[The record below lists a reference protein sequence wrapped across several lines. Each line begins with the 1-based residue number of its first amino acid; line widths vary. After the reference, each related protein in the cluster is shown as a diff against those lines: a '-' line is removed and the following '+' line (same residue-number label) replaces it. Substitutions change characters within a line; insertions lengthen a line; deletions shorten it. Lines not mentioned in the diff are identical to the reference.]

1 MNGSN
6 AGSADGN
13 QGSVNKPALR
23 TTLLNHIHELTS
35 LLTEAPD
42 LDRVFHEILDRTM
55 AALNF
60 DRMVIMLLNEDGTKL
75 KCQCMKGLTT
85 AGERHAWDT
94 PFSMERHDCYE
105 TRVVRSGVPLY
116 IQNAAED
123 PGATPLDQTINQ
135 IHLRQGQERK
145 SLIYVPLKHKG
156 RIRGFIGADRYRT
169 RVEITQEEIEALVIF
184 ANQASIVIEN
194 ARLYNELQKKQV
206 LLEGV
211 IKCSVDGIVISD
223 IMGNILHFNP
233 KAEEILGL
241 SEQEARRLLAQDLSE
256 LDEGE
261 RDRLYRVFKRNEN
274 ISHYER
280 TYVRRDGK
288 RLVLNLSCFAIV
300 DEDEKTLGVVTEVS
314 DVTEKKRMDDYLVRV
329 EKFAALGHI
338 ASVIAHE
345 IRNPLSGIATTV
357 QNLEME
363 CEEDSPQKKDLRS
376 ILEEVDRL
384 EKMLRETLDL
394 ARPLSLQME
403 EVDVIDLLNS
413 TLALLNKEALK
424 RNITFKRDF
433 DVRAV
438 RIKADPQR
446 LRQVFL
452 NLALNAIDAVG
463 EKGEIV
469 IRVATPRKAPDRER
483 KIIIN
488 FKDNGIG
495 IPAGHLN
502 RIFDPFFTTK
512 KVGTGLGLAVSHR
525 IIQDH
530 NGMIEVESHEKRGTN
545 FRITLPLSGMG

>member
-1 MNGSN
+1 MNRSN
-6 AGSADGN
+6 AGRRIRK
-13 QGSVNKPALR
+13 QGPVDKVPLKV
-23 TTLLNHIHELTS
+23 TLLNHIHELTS
-35 LLTEAPD
+35 LLAEAPD
-42 LDRVFHEILDRTM
+42 LDRVFHEILDRAM
-55 AALNF
+55 AALRF
-60 DRMVIMLLNEDGTKL
+60 DRMVIMLLGEDGTRL
-75 KCQCMKGLTT
+75 KCQCMKGLTEE
-85 AGERHAWDT
+85 GEKHAWDT
-94 PFSMERHDCYE
+94 PFNMEHHDCYE
-105 TRVVRSGVPLY
+105 TRVVRTGVPLY

-123 PGATPLDQTINQ
+123 PHATMLDRAINQ
-135 IHLRQGQERK
+135 IHLRHGQERK

-156 RIRGFIGADRYRT
+156 RILGFIGADRYRT
-169 RVEITQEEIEALVIF
+169 RVEITPEEIEALVIF

-194 ARLYNELQKKQV
+194 ARLYNELHKKKV

-233 KAEEILGL
+233 RAEEILGL

-261 RDRLYRVFKRNEN
+261 RDRLYKVFKRNEN

-300 DEDEKTLGVVTEVS
+300 DEDQKTLGIVTEVS

-363 CEEDSPQKKDLRS
+363 CEEDSPQKKDLKS

-403 EVDVIDLLNS
+403 EVDVVELLTS
-413 TLALLNKEALK
+413 TMALLGKEALK
-424 RNITFKRDF
+424 RKITVKQDF
-433 DVRAV
+433 DRRVLH
-438 RIKADPQR
+438 IKADPQR

-452 NLALNAIDAVG
+452 NLALNAIDAIG
-463 EKGEIV
+463 EQGEIV
-469 IRVATPRKAPDRER
+469 IRATLRSAPGRKE
-483 KIIIN
+483 KIVID
-488 FKDNGIG
+488 FRDNGVG

-502 RIFDPFFTTK
+502 KIFDPFFTTK

-545 FRITLPLSGMG
+545 FRVTLPLL

>member
-1 MNGSN
+1 MSGSN
-6 AGSADGN
+6 AGSAARN
-13 QGSVNKPALR
+13 QGSVDRPALR

-85 AGERHAWDT
+85 EGERHAWDT

-105 TRVVRSGVPLY
+105 TRVVRSGLPLY

-135 IHLRQGQERK
+135 IHLHQGQERK

-156 RIRGFIGADRYRT
+156 KILGFIGADRYRT

-363 CEEDSPQKKDLRS
+363 CEEDSPQKKDLKS

-403 EVDVIDLLNS
+403 EVDVIDLLSS
-413 TLALLNKEALK
+413 TLALLSKEALK

-433 DVRAV
+433 DARAV

-469 IRVATPRKAPDRER
+469 IRVATTRRAPDRER
-483 KIIIN
+483 KIIVN
-488 FKDNGIG
+488 FKDNGVG

-545 FRITLPLSGMG
+545 FRITLPLL